1 MFAKNV
7 GSIDRLLRIVVGL
20 VILSLFF
27 IYPDASWRYWTLI
40 GIVPLLTGLLS
51 TCPLYSLLGMSTCP
65 MKKI

>member
-20 VILSLFF
+20 VVLSLFF

-65 MKKI
+65 MKKV